1 MPDDRKI
8 RLGGLWKHQARSGE
22 TYYSGSFG
30 PGLRLVLFSNTRQQ
44 NDKDPDLVLYLAP
57 ADQPAR
63 DPRAPGRPEPGGLAD
78 LEFPG

>member
-8 RLGGLWKHQARSGE
+8 RLGGLWKNESKSGG
-22 TYYSGSFG
+22 TYYAGKLSAGA
-30 PGLRLVLFSNTRQQ
+30 RLVLFR
-44 NDKDPDLVLYLAP
+44 NDHKKGDNDPDLVLYLAP

-63 DPRAPGRPEPGGLAD
+63 DPRAPGRPEPGGLAE